1 MSLVGLQGQGSF
13 ARDLSVLQPEKS
25 GGLLSV
31 LVSTQSRRLTFTASN
46 QVTNDFALAD
56 SFGQIFHFRFSDN
69 SYQLVRLGGDVTM
82 TSMCFLHSKLTYLA
96 VAYEDGSTVVID
108 LQKRKAVASMD
119 TRERIPIRM
128 LRCHPSK
135 SILVGLVSS
144 RESVPICMI

>member
-13 ARDLSVLQPEKS
+13 LARDLSVLQPEKS

-56 SFGQIFHFRFSDN
+56 SHGQIFHFRFSDN

-96 VAYEDGSTVVID
+96 VAYEDGSIVVID

-119 TRERIPIRM
+119 TRN
-128 LRCHPSK
+128 
-135 SILVGLVSS
+135 
-144 RESVPICMI
+144 ESLFACYVVTRANLFS